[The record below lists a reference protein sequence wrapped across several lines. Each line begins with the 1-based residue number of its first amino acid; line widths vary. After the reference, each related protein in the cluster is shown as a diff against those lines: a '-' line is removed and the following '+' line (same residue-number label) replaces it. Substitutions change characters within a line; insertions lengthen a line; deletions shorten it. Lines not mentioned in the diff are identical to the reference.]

1 MGYSSKKLELLALRW
16 AFVEKFR
23 DYLEGGTF
31 VVYTD
36 NNPLTYIMKK
46 NRLPALEQ
54 RWANELA
61 SLILPSNID
70 PESITAMQMLYHGR
84 KIAHGKLN

>member
-46 NRLPALEQ
+46 N
-54 RWANELA
+54 
-61 SLILPSNID
+61 
-70 PESITAMQMLYHGR
+70 
-84 KIAHGKLN
+84 